1 MYGWGWGKYVI
12 ACRPLV
18 CHALCIFYGTLST
31 LVSLSLVVM
40 AKQPVSV
47 LFSVKLVE
55 IILGTY
61 KN

>member
-1 MYGWGWGKYVI
+1 VQASSLSCPVY
-12 ACRPLV
+12 
-18 CHALCIFYGTLST
+18 FYGTLST

-61 KN
+61 EN